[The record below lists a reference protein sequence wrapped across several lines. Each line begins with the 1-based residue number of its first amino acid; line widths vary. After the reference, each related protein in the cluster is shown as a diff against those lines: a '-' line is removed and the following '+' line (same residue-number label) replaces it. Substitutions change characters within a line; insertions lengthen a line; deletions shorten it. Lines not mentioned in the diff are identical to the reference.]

1 MSIASAYQ
9 FLSQIQD
16 NCIITHDNIRN
27 QIFNDIDFS
36 VIVSTIPS
44 WILDGGN
51 SAESPL
57 SKTLFE
63 KLINKNN
70 NVLTNKLLFY
80 YDFDMLVSALQDRFS
95 MIESLINRFYHRLPS
110 TSVYEM
116 NDFDSVTMS
125 PDSELFA
132 YLNSI
137 FIYLGSSFDIVTKI
151 AFEMQKINDID
162 FSTYPR
168 MASKNIQYGD
178 RRKISK
184 INIKDTIFE
193 YPVVIRKIEAIR
205 NRIIHDGSFD
215 FNQYVYTGWIKEKDI
230 FESCI
235 LFPDFDDSGNFES
248 IKNRTN
254 FYSNSNRINLILPSL
269 LIEVLTLINSTIS
282 EINRVYSKSRYSN
295 VDDFKKY
302 IPEIKNWTVSFVS
315 ILQKDLP
322 TQV

>member
-36 VIVSTIPS
+36 VIVSSIPS

-269 LIEVLTLINSTIS
+269 LTEVLTLINSTIS
-282 EINRVYSKSRYSN
+282 EINRVYNKSRYSN
-295 VDDFKKY
+295 VDDLKIY

>member
-36 VIVSTIPS
+36 VIVSSIPS

-116 NDFDSVTMS
+116 NDFDSVEYSGPYWATILADTG
-125 PDSELFA
+125 PPFWCIPGHA
-132 YLNSI
+132 
-137 FIYLGSSFDIVTKI
+137 
-151 AFEMQKINDID
+151 
-162 FSTYPR
+162 
-168 MASKNIQYGD
+168 
-178 RRKISK
+178 
-184 INIKDTIFE
+184 IK
-193 YPVVIRKIEAIR
+193 
-205 NRIIHDGSFD
+205 
-215 FNQYVYTGWIKEKDI
+215 
-230 FESCI
+230 
-235 LFPDFDDSGNFES
+235 
-248 IKNRTN
+248 
-254 FYSNSNRINLILPSL
+254 
-269 LIEVLTLINSTIS
+269 
-282 EINRVYSKSRYSN
+282 
-295 VDDFKKY
+295 
-302 IPEIKNWTVSFVS
+302 
-315 ILQKDLP
+315 
-322 TQV
+322 